1 MCRYCE
7 YKPEKL
13 KLYENQKFYSYLSD
27 KQVEQLGFKRV
38 DGKLFKID
46 NPNPS
51 INLELNENCDFP
63 CSMNIDIHINKNGKF
78 YFNGGYHSYDEHDRY
93 YNSFDDDLCDGSFSP
108 DFKDRAT
115 GFKFC
120 PMCGRKLVKNK
131 K

>member
-7 YKPEKL
+7 YKPKKL
-13 KLYENQKFYSYLSD
+13 KLYEDQELYKHLSN
-27 KQVEQLGFKRV
+27 KQVKEFGFKRV
-38 DGKLFKID
+38 DGKLFEID

-51 INLELNENCDFP
+51 IKLKLRETRDLP
-63 CSMNIDIHINKNGKF
+63 CSMYIDIHINENGEF
-78 YFNGGYHSYDEHDRY
+78 YFNGGYHSYSESDRY
-93 YNSFDDDLCDGSFSP
+93 YNSWDDDLGNGSFSP

>member
-1 MCRYCE
+1 MCIYCE

-13 KLYENQKFYSYLSD
+13 QLSENQEIYKFLSN
-27 KQVEQLGFKRV
+27 KQVKKLGFKRV
-38 DGKLFKID
+38 DGKLFEID
-46 NPNPS
+46 NNPS
-51 INLELNENCDFP
+51 INLELSENCDFP
-63 CSMNIDIHINKNGKF
+63 CSMNIDIHINKNGKC
-78 YFNGGYHSYDEHDRY
+78 YFDGGYHRYDNHDRY
-93 YNSFDDDLCDGSFSP
+93 YNSWDDDLCDGSFSP

>member
-13 KLYENQKFYSYLSD
+13 KLYEKPESYKFLSD
-27 KQVEQLGFKRV
+27 NQVKKLGFKRV
-38 DGKLFKID
+38 NGKLFKIY

-51 INLELNENCDFP
+51 INLKLDEDCDFP
-63 CSMNIDIHINKNGKF
+63 CSMNIDIHIKENGKF
-78 YFNGGYHSYDEHDRY
+78 YFNGSYSESDR
-93 YNSFDDDLCDGSFSP
+93 SFSP
-108 DFKDRAT
+108 DFKDKAT